1 MSRPGKLDADGSG
14 LPVQPGQPAAL
25 DKQQAD
31 EARGRL
37 SGAGGPIEKIGF
49 RFIIGFSSPRFIY
62 GTYIILSDL

>member
-31 EARGRL
+31 EAGGRL

-49 RFIIGFSSPRFIY
+49 
-62 GTYIILSDL
+62 